1 MKGRQRKKVDATF
14 NMSSMTDIVFLLLIF
29 FIVLSTLVSPPGV
42 VIDLPKADGEPTTQP
57 TSLSIDIT
65 IDEEY
70 TLNGKPIQYDALLRE
85 LAAKVGTL
93 KNTAIKLGA
102 NGKVPL
108 EVALS
113 LFADIKKLGYQKV
126 VIATQN
132 KDK

>member
-1 MKGRQRKKVDATF
+1 M
-14 NMSSMTDIVFLLLIF
+14 
-29 FIVLSTLVSPPGV
+29 
-42 VIDLPKADGEPTTQP
+42 
-57 TSLSIDIT
+57 SIDIT